1 MSVSVQTVLPAER
14 EFVAEC
20 LERVF
25 ADCFAADLRTRLLS
39 GAEEPFYQP
48 AIRVGDFHMLSYR
61 EDYFA
66 SALHEVA
73 HWCIAGPAR
82 RQLVDFGYWYS
93 PDGRSESQQQAFEA
107 VEYQPQALEWYFSRA
122 CAYRFRVSVDNLDA
136 QTGELPDTSGFRRRV
151 YDQVVQWQ
159 RDGLPARAA
168 IFFEGLCREFGT
180 AIPPE
185 QLHFSL
191 AELD

>member
-48 AIRVGDFHMLSYR
+48 AIQEGEFHVLSYR
-61 EDYFA
+61 ADYFA

-82 RQLVDFGYWYS
+82 RQLVDFGYWYA

-107 VEYQPQALEWYFSRA
+107 VECQPQALEWYFSRA

-151 YDQVVQWQ
+151 YDQVIQWQ

-168 IFFEGLCREFGT
+168 IFFKGLCREFGT

>member
-1 MSVSVQTVLPAER
+1 MPSVAVNLSPEL
-14 EFVAEC
+14 FDGGI
-20 LERVF
+20 LEQIF
-25 ADCFAADLRTRLLS
+25 NDCFLKTESTCLIG
-39 GAEEPFYQP
+39 GASEPIYRPSQSHDQP
-48 AIRVGDFHMLSYR
+48 HEIHYR

-73 HWCIAGPAR
+73 HWCIASEYR
-82 RQLVDFGYWYS
+82 RQLIDFGYWYA
-93 PDGRSESQQQAFEA
+93 PDGRSEAQQQAFEA

-122 CAYRFRVSVDNLDA
+122 CAYRFQVSVDNLDA

-168 IFFEGLCREFGT
+168 IFFKGLCREFGT